1 VLPVIDYFRTE
12 LGHTYPLPEL
22 RRWVYGA
29 VLAPSTAVLDIA
41 SAASVQHF
49 ANVRPH
55 ILDDGEPDVTVP
67 SQPEAASTKHPYVSR
82 APRSYWK
89 RAVGSR
95 SVATLDDVWTPPDI
109 APGDRIVTAGSCF
122 AQHIGSRLLARDAT
136 VLDVEP
142 APESIRDPNVARRHG
157 YGLFSA
163 RYGNI
168 YSSRQMVLLLDE
180 AFGERSPVDAV
191 WRRGA
196 RYFDALRPT
205 VEPDGHDSADAVREA
220 RAVHLAK
227 VRELFELMDVFV
239 FTLGLTEIWESIE
252 DETAYPTAPGTVCG
266 EFDPARYRF
275 RNLTWPEV
283 AKDLTLLF
291 RRLMQINP
299 RFKMILTV
307 SPVPMVAT
315 ATNEHV
321 LVANM
326 YSKSTLRAAAAELAT
341 RRANV
346 TYFPS
351 YELISSHPAGHQFFE
366 PDLRHVLPAGVDYVM
381 RHFFTSHLA
390 ERFPLRATQD
400 TTTSVGPICDEDRLD
415 ARIDYTPGTRG

>member
-1 VLPVIDYFRTE
+1 VFYGSSIGAHPALVHSHAIPGSVCVGKNPGTCISRYWSDYVSDYRRACWPGVDDSVPLSELTLDDVGPLYASGQSNTVILLQNATDKDVLKQFVPFLSHLPPDCSSVLPVIDYFRTE

-168 YSSRQMVLLLDE
+168 YSSRQMVQLLDE

-283 AKDLTLLF
+283 AKDLTLL
-291 RRLMQINP
+291 RR
-299 RFKMILTV
+299 
-307 SPVPMVAT
+307 
-315 ATNEHV
+315 
-321 LVANM
+321 
-326 YSKSTLRAAAAELAT
+326 
-341 RRANV
+341 
-346 TYFPS
+346 
-351 YELISSHPAGHQFFE
+351 
-366 PDLRHVLPAGVDYVM
+366 D
-381 RHFFTSHLA
+381 
-390 ERFPLRATQD
+390 
-400 TTTSVGPICDEDRLD
+400 
-415 ARIDYTPGTRG
+415 